1 MCRKTYQRHVDSSFY
16 NTSAYLRIV
25 RLTTDNREWKTV
37 FFKKHG
43 EEMLEILRKRVEK
56 ILN

>member
-1 MCRKTYQRHVDSSFY
+1 MSK
-16 NTSAYLRIV
+16 
-25 RLTTDNREWKTV
+25 LTTDNREWKTV
-37 FFKKHG
+37 IFKKHG